1 MSLIVSVVLDTE
13 TACVTRSDGD
23 RTGVVV
29 RWSPDAPDAL
39 AEAIRPLVGAPSAM
53 VLVIGMGLLEIAQP
67 DLPPLSFAARR
78 ALLLRDADRYFPV
91 AEPVAVA
98 WSHGFALAMPARLL
112 AAVVRALSSVGP
124 VRAVLTAPEIAM
136 PLVVTGRLEL
146 PAGAGERGLL
156 DVVAGTPRAMRR
168 VLTAHTGVAGS
179 AGAESALLG
188 ASHTERPVDR
198 HTDGR
203 RDQVVAPVRVLTSA
217 ELGRDALHRV
227 DAPLDAQLLDAALRQ
242 SMSRSRQRRWVWSGV
257 FAAAALAALVWSAG
271 HWRDRTLAALQSEIV
286 QLERR
291 AEPALG
297 ALARAERAQ
306 AEQAVL
312 RDAAARERSPD
323 APLTVLAQLTRVL
336 PRDAFVQRLEWDG
349 AQWRVEGTADHAPA
363 LVPMLDGDA
372 HFASVRIVAP
382 SQRFLDMGRQRETF
396 AMSFRMRAPS
406 DRDGGAHGTR

>member
-1 MSLIVSVVLDTE
+1 MRVV
-13 TACVTRSDGD
+13 
-23 RTGVVV
+23 
-29 RWSPDAPDAL
+29 
-39 AEAIRPLVGAPSAM
+39 
-53 VLVIGMGLLEIAQP
+53 
-67 DLPPLSFAARR
+67 
-78 ALLLRDADRYFPV
+78 
-91 AEPVAVA
+91 
-98 WSHGFALAMPARLL
+98 
-112 AAVVRALSSVGP
+112 
-124 VRAVLTAPEIAM
+124 
-136 PLVVTGRLEL
+136 
-146 PAGAGERGLL
+146 
-156 DVVAGTPRAMRR
+156 
-168 VLTAHTGVAGS
+168 
-179 AGAESALLG
+179 
-188 ASHTERPVDR
+188 
-198 HTDGR
+198 
-203 RDQVVAPVRVLTSA
+203 TSA

>member
-98 WSHGFALAMPARLL
+98 WSHGFALAMPARTL

-203 RDQVVAPVRVLTSA
+203 RDQVVAPVRVVTSA

>member
-1 MSLIVSVVLDTE
+1 VSLIVSVVLDTE

-39 AEAIRPLVGAPSAM
+39 AEALRPLVGAPSAM

-156 DVVAGTPRAMRR
+156 DVLAGTPRAMRR

-179 AGAESALLG
+179 AGAESAGAGSAGAGSAGAGSALLG

-203 RDQVVAPVRVLTSA
+203 RDQVVAPVRVVTSA

-227 DAPLDAQLLDAALRQ
+227 DAPLDAQLLASRCRGLVSAAGCGRAYSRRPRWPRWCGPPATGVTERWRRCSRRSCNWNAVPSRRLVRWRARNVRRP
-242 SMSRSRQRRWVWSGV
+242 SKPYCATRPHASVHPMRRSRCW
-257 FAAAALAALVWSAG
+257 
-271 HWRDRTLAALQSEIV
+271 
-286 QLERR
+286 
-291 AEPALG
+291 PN
-297 ALARAERAQ
+297 
-306 AEQAVL
+306 
-312 RDAAARERSPD
+312 
-323 APLTVLAQLTRVL
+323 
-336 PRDAFVQRLEWDG
+336 
-349 AQWRVEGTADHAPA
+349 
-363 LVPMLDGDA
+363 
-372 HFASVRIVAP
+372 
-382 SQRFLDMGRQRETF
+382 
-396 AMSFRMRAPS
+396 
-406 DRDGGAHGTR
+406 

>member
-156 DVVAGTPRAMRR
+156 DVLAGTPRAMRR
-168 VLTAHTGVAGS
+168 VLTAHTGLAGS
-179 AGAESALLG
+179 AGAGSALLG

-203 RDQVVAPVRVLTSA
+203 RDQVVAPVRVVTSA

-271 HWRDRTLAALQSEIV
+271 HWRDRSLAALQSEIV

>member
-39 AEAIRPLVGAPSAM
+39 AEALRPLVGAPSAM

-203 RDQVVAPVRVLTSA
+203 RDQVVAPVRVVTSA